1 MLTLNGKPKR
11 DSQTPGNSSGIQLS
25 GFPLKKILIADSQRT
40 LPTTPW
46 RAEKA
51 I

>member
-1 MLTLNGKPKR
+1 MLTLNGESKR
-11 DSQTPGNSSGIQLS
+11 DSQIPGNSSGIQLPE
-25 GFPLKKILIADSQRT
+25 FLAKKILIAASF
-40 LPTTPW
+40 PTSPW